1 MTYPLYFCRKLFSI
15 QTDQSL
21 TFLETSI
28 LFNISMATLC
38 RWSKKIEPNMTRH
51 KPATRCDMDALK
63 SDIQTDTNAY
73 QYEQTQ
79 RWDGQ

>member
-1 MTYPLYFCRKLFSI
+1 
-15 QTDQSL
+15 
-21 TFLETSI
+21 
-28 LFNISMATLC
+28 MATLC

-79 RWDGQ
+79 R